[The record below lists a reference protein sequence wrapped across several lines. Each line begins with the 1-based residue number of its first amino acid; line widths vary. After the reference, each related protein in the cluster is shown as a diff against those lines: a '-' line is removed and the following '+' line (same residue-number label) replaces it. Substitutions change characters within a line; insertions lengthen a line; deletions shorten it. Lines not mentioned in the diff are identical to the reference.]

1 MLPKKK
7 MIKMLKV
14 LVKKGVVNVKVF
26 VSLNLVLKIIT
37 LEITKIIINKVMV
50 IIILKM
56 VQYIEVNTNKIKRL
70 MVKYLNLTLVKLFIK
85 EVGDLI
91 LIMVMVNLI
100 ELITNIIMVNF
111 QKVNSMVKVNLV
123 GLMVIIMKV
132 IWLMD

>member
-70 MVKYLNLTLVKLFIK
+70 MVKYLNQTLVKLFIK

-132 IWLMD
+132 IW

>member
-132 IWLMD
+132 IW

>member
-37 LEITKIIINKVMV
+37 LEIIKIIINKVMV

-70 MVKYLNLTLVKLFIK
+70 MVKYLNQTLVKLFIK

-123 GLMVIIMKV
+123 GLMVIIMRV
-132 IWLMD
+132 IW

>member
-70 MVKYLNLTLVKLFIK
+70 MVKYLNQTLVKLFIK

-123 GLMVIIMKV
+123 GLMVIIMRV
-132 IWLMD
+132 IW